1 MAEETKPVDVSA
13 EAEAKT
19 EEVIEETVKETPVA
33 EEKTAEKVEKKAEAE
48 EEAPAEK
55 AEEKPAKKK
64 VEKAEKKAEK
74 AEEAP
79 AEKAEEKPA
88 KKKAEKAEDADAPA
102 EKAEEAPAEKAE
114 EKGEKAADADA
125 PAEKADAKEDK
136 RPSRQK
142 DIFAVIEG
150 DEEEVAKPKRR
161 VKGAKNVPYGIAF
174 IKTSFNNTIV
184 SLTDMKG
191 HVVSWSSAGRCG
203 FKGSRK
209 STAFAATTVA
219 QEAARGAISHGMNEV
234 EIRVQG
240 PGAGRESAV
249 RAIQAAGLRVSAIK
263 DTTPIPHNGCR
274 PKKQRRV

>member
-1 MAEETKPVDVSA
+1 MAEETKPV
-13 EAEAKT
+13 
-19 EEVIEETVKETPVA
+19 EEVAEVVEKAPETPVI
-33 EEKTAEKVEKKAEAE
+33 KASAT
-48 EEAPAEK
+48 EEAPA
-55 AEEKPAKKK
+55 A
-64 VEKAEKKAEK
+64 AEKKT
-74 AEEAP
+74 
-79 AEKAEEKPA
+79 
-88 KKKAEKAEDADAPA
+88 DAPA
-102 EKAEEAPAEKAE
+102 E
-114 EKGEKAADADA
+114 
-125 PAEKADAKEDK
+125 DAKPADK
-136 RPSRQK
+136 KPPRQK

-150 DEEEVAKPKRR
+150 DQEEVAKPKRR
-161 VKGAKNVPYGIAF
+161 MKGSKNVPYGIAF

-191 HVVSWSSAGRCG
+191 EVISWSSAGRCG

-234 EIRVQG
+234 EVRVQG

>member
-1 MAEETKPVDVSA
+1 MAEETKPVEEVA
-13 EAEAKT
+13 EA
-19 EEVIEETVKETPVA
+19 VKETVVETPAA
-33 EEKTAEKVEKKAEAE
+33 EEKTAEAPAPAKAAADKPAEKVE
-48 EEAPAEK
+48 EK
-55 AEEKPAKKK
+55 AEEVPS
-64 VEKAEKKAEK
+64 
-74 AEEAP
+74 
-79 AEKAEEKPA
+79 
-88 KKKAEKAEDADAPA
+88 EKAEDKPV
-102 EKAEEAPAEKAE
+102 
-114 EKGEKAADADA
+114 EKAA
-125 PAEKADAKEDK
+125 AKDDK

-150 DEEEVAKPKRR
+150 DQEEIAKPKRR

-184 SLTDMKG
+184 SLTDMRG

-249 RAIQAAGLRVSAIK
+249 RAIQSAGLRVSAIK

>member
-1 MAEETKPVDVSA
+1 MAEETKPVE
-13 EAEAKT
+13 EAVEA
-19 EEVIEETVKETPVA
+19 VVETPAADAPVETPAVEAPAVA
-33 EEKTAEKVEKKAEAE
+33 
-48 EEAPAEK
+48 APAEK
-55 AEEKPAKKK
+55 AEEK
-64 VEKAEKKAEK
+64 
-74 AEEAP
+74 
-79 AEKAEEKPA
+79 
-88 KKKAEKAEDADAPA
+88 
-102 EKAEEAPAEKAE
+102 
-114 EKGEKAADADA
+114 
-125 PAEKADAKEDK
+125 KADDKPK
-136 RPSRQK
+136 RPDRQK

-150 DEEEVAKPKRR
+150 DKVEDTKPKRR

-174 IKTSFNNTIV
+174 IKTTFNNTIV

-234 EIRVQG
+234 EVRVQG

-263 DTTPIPHNGCR
+263 DTTPVPHNGCR

>member
-1 MAEETKPVDVSA
+1 MAEETKPVDVSG

-19 EEVIEETVKETPVA
+19 EETVVETPAAAEETPVA
-33 EEKTAEKVEKKAEAE
+33 VSGEAEAKTEEKPAEEKAEEAAADKPAE
-48 EEAPAEK
+48 EK
-55 AEEKPAKKK
+55 AEEKAD
-64 VEKAEKKAEK
+64 EK
-74 AEEAP
+74 EE
-79 AEKAEEKPA
+79 
-88 KKKAEKAEDADAPA
+88 
-102 EKAEEAPAEKAE
+102 
-114 EKGEKAADADA
+114 
-125 PAEKADAKEDK
+125 K

-142 DIFAVIEG
+142 DIFAAIEG
-150 DEEEVAKPKRR
+150 DAEEVAKPKRR

-191 HVVSWSSAGRCG
+191 QVVSWSSAGRCG

-263 DTTPIPHNGCR
+263 DTTPVPHNGCR